1 MRNPSLENGRRR
13 SVLPGKAAHS
23 DRDAAE
29 ARADAGHYARR
40 GNASM
45 HDVSVAAAENSERAA
60 AGFRDE
66 YARLTS
72 RPRKI

>member
-13 SVLPGKAAHS
+13 SVLPRLAAHS

-29 ARADAGHYARR
+29 ARADAEHYARH
-40 GNASM
+40 GNAGM
-45 HDVSVAAAENSERAA
+45 HAASAAAARGLERAA
-60 AGFRDE
+60 ADFRDE

-72 RPRKI
+72 GPRKI